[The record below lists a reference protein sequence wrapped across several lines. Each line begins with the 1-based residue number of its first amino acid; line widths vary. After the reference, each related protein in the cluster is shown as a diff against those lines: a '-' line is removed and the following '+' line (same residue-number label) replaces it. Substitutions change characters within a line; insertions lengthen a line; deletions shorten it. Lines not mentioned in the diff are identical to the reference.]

1 MKSTAFFNYPL
12 IACFIF
18 AFSNASLLAQV
29 NLTESNLP
37 ILSINTNGQAVLNDD
52 KITAS
57 MQLIDN
63 GAGKINKITD
73 VPNAYQGKIGIEFR
87 GNTSLDLS
95 DKKPYSI
102 ELRDDNDQ
110 PKNVALLGMPAESDW
125 VLLAPFSDKSL
136 IRDVLTYKLAGKLM
150 EWSPKC
156 RFVEVM
162 FNGQY
167 QGVYAVIEKIKRGK
181 NRVNISKLKP
191 TDQLG
196 DSLTGGYIISF
207 DKYHLNEEPIFLEI
221 KDKKIN
227 GQEFLAPIKIVYPK
241 ALDITYLQK
250 KYMRDWLIKFENVLV
265 GPNFKDPVEGYRK
278 YIDVQSFIDMIIMQE
293 ITRNVDGYRLSAYFH
308 KDKDSKGGKLV
319 AGPVWDFNIA
329 LGNANYCEGDKTF
342 GWAMDFNNVCP
353 EDGFG
358 IHFWWQRL
366 MEDDAFTAE
375 LATRWKTLRTT
386 SLSSKNLT
394 ACIDTMSTELSD
406 AQQRNFQQWDILRQ
420 WVWPNSFVGGTYG
433 DEVTFLNQWL
443 LTRAAWLDG
452 KMAEFLEPKYIPAD
466 AFAPFIAP
474 NPSDGHFKLNTYV
487 SKYTDIL
494 VQIYDIQGH
503 LLTTHI
509 EKPIL
514 NGKYD
519 FDLDLVAYP
528 TGLYLYQILYNGNL
542 QKTGK
547 VVKY

>member
-1 MKSTAFFNYPL
+1 MKSISIYAL
-12 IACFIF
+12 VACFICSL
-18 AFSNASLLAQV
+18 FSASLLAQV

-37 ILSINTNGQAVLNDD
+37 ILNINTNGLTVLNDD

-63 GAGKINKITD
+63 GVGKINKITD
-73 VPNAYQGKIGIEFR
+73 APNGYKGKIGIEFR

-102 ELRDDNDQ
+102 ELRDNAGQTQD
-110 PKNVALLGMPAESDW
+110 VALLGMPAESDW

-136 IRDVLTYKLAGKLM
+136 IRDVLTYKLAGKFM
-150 EWSPKC
+150 AWSPKS
-156 RFVEVM
+156 RFVELI

-167 QGVYAVIEKIKRGK
+167 QGVYAIVEKIKRGK

-191 TDQLG
+191 TDQAG
-196 DSLTGGYIISF
+196 DSLTGGYMISF

-221 KDKKIN
+221 KDRKIN

-241 ALDITYLQK
+241 ALEITYLQK
-250 KYMRDWLIKFENVLV
+250 NYMRNWLLKFENVLTSS
-265 GPNFKDPVEGYRK
+265 NFKDSLDGYRK
-278 YIDVQSFIDMIIMQE
+278 YIDVPSFIDMMIMQE

-342 GWAMDFNNVCP
+342 GWAFDFNDVCP

-358 IHFWWQRL
+358 IHFWWKRL
-366 MEDDAFTAE
+366 MEDEAFTKE
-375 LATRWKTLRTT
+375 LANRWKTLRKT

-406 AQQRNFQQWDILRQ
+406 AQQRNFQQWSILRK
-420 WVWPNSFVGGTYG
+420 WVWPNSFVGDTYG

-443 LTRAAWLDG
+443 STRAAWIDG
-452 KMAEFLEPKYIPAD
+452 KMDEFLEPKYIPSD
-466 AFAPFIAP
+466 AFEPFIAP
-474 NPSDGHFKLNTYV
+474 NPSDGRFKMHNYV

-503 LLTTHI
+503 LLTKYV
-509 EKPIL
+509 EKPTL
-514 NGKYD
+514 NGKVD
-519 FDLDLVAYP
+519 IDIDLFAYP

-542 QKTGK
+542 KKTGK
-547 VVKY
+547 LIKQ